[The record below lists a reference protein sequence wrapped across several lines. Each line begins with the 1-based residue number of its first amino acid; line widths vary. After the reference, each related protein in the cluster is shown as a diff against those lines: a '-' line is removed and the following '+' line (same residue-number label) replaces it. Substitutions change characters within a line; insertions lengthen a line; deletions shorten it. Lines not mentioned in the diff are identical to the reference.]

1 MPLADTSRILVV
13 NPGSATVKLDLLGE
27 ATEPLSSAELTA
39 PAGEF
44 DQDQV
49 RGVLDGL
56 GPADAIG
63 YRVVHGGPR
72 FHGPVPIDAQVLA
85 ALEEMT
91 ALAPLHEPAALRSIR
106 LVGSLRPRTPGV
118 ACFDTA
124 FHSTLPAVAAT
135 YALPRSWRERFGI
148 RRYGF
153 HGLSHAYIARRTAEL
168 AGPAGRRIVSC
179 HLGSGASLAAIR
191 DGASVDTTMGFTPL
205 EGLVMG
211 TRSGSV
217 DPGLLVW
224 LERQGITVD
233 ELDRG
238 LEHESGLLGLAG
250 TSDMRT
256 VLSNAGA
263 GDADAQL
270 ALEVFL
276 YRLRREIAAMTA
288 AMGGIDVLTFTGGVG
303 EHSWQVREGAAEGLG
318 FLGVAIDKAANR
330 SAKPDLEV
338 TGSGSRVRV
347 LVVAAREDLEIARE
361 VRATL
366 AD

>member
-1 MPLADTSRILVV
+1 VPLADVSRILVV

-27 ATEPLSSAELTA
+27 GAEPLSSAELTA
-39 PAGEF
+39 SAGEF
-44 DQDQV
+44 DQEQV
-49 RGVLDGL
+49 RGVLDDL

-72 FHGPVPIDAQVLA
+72 FQGPVRIDAEVVA

-91 ALAPLHEPAALRSIR
+91 ALAPLHEAGALRSIR
-106 LVGSLRPRTPGV
+106 LVGSLRPRAPGV

-168 AGPAGRRIVSC
+168 VGPAGRRIVSC
-179 HLGSGASLAAIR
+179 HLGSGASLAAIH

-250 TSDMRT
+250 SNDMRT

-303 EHSWQVREGAAEGLG
+303 EHSWQVREGAARGLG
-318 FLGVAIDKAANR
+318 FLGVAIDETANR
-330 SAKPDLEV
+330 SAKPDAEV

-347 LVVAAREDLEIARE
+347 LVIAAREDLEIARE

>member
-1 MPLADTSRILVV
+1 
-13 NPGSATVKLDLLGE
+13 
-27 ATEPLSSAELTA
+27 
-39 PAGEF
+39 
-44 DQDQV
+44 
-49 RGVLDGL
+49 
-56 GPADAIG
+56 
-63 YRVVHGGPR
+63 
-72 FHGPVPIDAQVLA
+72 
-85 ALEEMT
+85 MT

-153 HGLSHAYIARRTAEL
+153 HGLSHVYIARRTAEL

-179 HLGSGASLAAIR
+179 HLGSGASLAAIS

-224 LERQGITVD
+224 LARQGITVD

-250 TSDMRT
+250 TGDMRT

-276 YRLRREIAAMTA
+276 YRLLPRDRGDRRRRWTGSTSLRSRAAS
-288 AMGGIDVLTFTGGVG
+288 GSIRG
-303 EHSWQVREGAAEGLG
+303 
-318 FLGVAIDKAANR
+318 R
-330 SAKPDLEV
+330 SARGLPRA
-338 TGSGSRVRV
+338 SGSSAWRSTRPP
-347 LVVAAREDLEIARE
+347 IAR
-361 VRATL
+361 RSRTSR
-366 AD
+366 